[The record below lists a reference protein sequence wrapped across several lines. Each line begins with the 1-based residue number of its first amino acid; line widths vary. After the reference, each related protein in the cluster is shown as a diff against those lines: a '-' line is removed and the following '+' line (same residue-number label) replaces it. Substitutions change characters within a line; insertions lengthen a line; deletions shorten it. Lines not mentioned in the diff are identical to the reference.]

1 MANQITQDQ
10 LDRSL
15 PASSPARAKHR
26 RFELRS
32 LGEVAALVVLIVV
45 FEILSPSTF
54 LTLGNIRTI
63 LDQAATPLIVGVG
76 ATLVILMG
84 SIDLSVEGLMGAAG
98 MAFILSTANSRG
110 SVDLGVLSFVIGIAL
125 GAVLGVLAGLIHT
138 RLKVPTF
145 IVTIGFWFVGL
156 GLATVLFGTATIP
169 LLPDGGIKTWP
180 NSNFIGLP
188 YSFWLAVLVVA
199 IGWVIT
205 RYTKLGRLAYAIGNN
220 EDIARSN
227 GVAVNRIKLYV
238 FAFAGACSGLA
249 GILATMRL
257 GAGSATVGGGVL
269 FITVAAVVI
278 GGTSLAGGK
287 GGVLRTMLGVIM
299 LTVLNN
305 GLILSGVSSSVQS
318 GVSGIILIVAIIGA
332 AWPLRSRLRITK

>member
-1 MANQITQDQ
+1 MTNQVTQQ
-10 LDRSL
+10 PSG
-15 PASSPARAKHR
+15 SSPVAPAHAQTRHR

-32 LGEVAALVVLIVV
+32 LGEVGALVVLIVV
-45 FEILSPSTF
+45 FTVLNPSTF
-54 LTLGNIRTI
+54 LTIDNVRTI
-63 LDQAATPLIVGVG
+63 LDQSATPLIVGVG

-98 MAFILSTANSRG
+98 MAFILTTENSRG
-110 SVDLGVLSFVIGIAL
+110 SVDLGAGSFVVGIL
-125 GAVLGVLAGLIHT
+125 VGAVLGVLAGLLHT

-156 GLATVLFGTATIP
+156 GIATVLFGTDSIP

-180 NSNFIGLP
+180 NTVLLGLP
-188 YSFWLAVLVVA
+188 HSFWLAVLVVA

-205 RYTKLGRLAYAIGNN
+205 RYTRLGRFTYAIGNN
-220 EDIARSN
+220 EDVARSN
-227 GVAVNRIKLYV
+227 GISVNRIKVYV

-249 GILATMRL
+249 GILATLRL
-257 GAGSATVGGGVL
+257 GAGSPTVGGGVL
-269 FITVAAVVI
+269 FVTVAAVVI
-278 GGTSLAGGK
+278 GGTSLAGGR
-287 GGVLRTMLGVIM
+287 GGVLRTMLGVLI

-305 GLILSGVSSSVQS
+305 GLILSGVSSSIQS
-318 GVSGIILIVAIIGA
+318 GVSGAILIVAIIVA